1 MTYATLM
8 VHLKAGEPNAG
19 LLRVSGELA
28 ERFDANV
35 IGIAARQPLQLLYD
49 NGFSTTDVIGQDF
62 REIQKALEAA
72 EAEFQVALHGRA
84 KSLEWRSSI
93 TIAPL
98 FEYLAHQARAAD
110 LVLSGP
116 NSAHS
121 PLYHPRYADLG
132 RFLMLS
138 GRPLLI
144 VPEEIDRLKVRR
156 MVVAWKD
163 KREARRAVA
172 DALPLLNLAGQVS
185 VVEIANKLDMAAATT
200 RVADVASWL
209 GRHGI
214 AAEPMAVPAAEDDAN
229 RLAAL
234 ADDYQADLIVAGAYG
249 HSQLREALLGGVTRD
264 LLLRSDRC
272 AFLSH

>member
-1 MTYATLM
+1 VTYTTLM

-19 LLRVSGELA
+19 VLRVSGRLA
-28 ERFDANV
+28 ERFDATV

-49 NGFSTTDVIGQDF
+49 NGFGSTDVITQDL
-62 REIQKALEAA
+62 REIEKALEAA
-72 EAEFQVALHGRA
+72 EAEFRAALHGRA

-98 FEYLAHQARAAD
+98 AEYLAHEARAAD
-110 LVLSGP
+110 LLLSGP
-116 NSAHS
+116 NSPHS
-121 PLYHPRYADLG
+121 PLYRPRYVDLG
-132 RFLMLS
+132 SLLMQS

-144 VPEEIDRLKVRR
+144 VPDVMDRLKVRR

-172 DALPLLNLAGQVS
+172 DALPLLNLAGQVT
-185 VVEIANKLDMAAATT
+185 VVEIASKLDMAAATA
-200 RVADVASWL
+200 RVADVAAWL

-214 AAEPMAVPAAEDDAN
+214 AAEPMAAPAAEDDAE
-229 RLAAL
+229 RLAAI
-234 ADDYQADLIVAGAYG
+234 ADVYQADLIVAGAYG
-249 HSQLREALLGGVTRD
+249 HSQVREAFLGGVTRD
-264 LLLRSDRC
+264 LLLRSERC

>member
-1 MTYATLM
+1 VTYTTLM

-19 LLRVSGELA
+19 VLRVSGQLA
-28 ERFDANV
+28 ERFDATV

-49 NGFSTTDVIGQDF
+49 NGFGSTDVITQDL
-62 REIQKALEAA
+62 REVEKALEAA
-72 EAEFQVALHGRA
+72 EAEFRAALHGRA

-98 FEYLAHQARAAD
+98 AEYLAHEARAAD
-110 LVLSGP
+110 LLLSGP
-116 NSAHS
+116 NSPHS
-121 PLYHPRYADLG
+121 PLYRPRYVDLG
-132 RFLMLS
+132 SLLMQS

-144 VPEEIDRLKVRR
+144 VPDVMDRLKVRR

-172 DALPLLNLAGQVS
+172 DALPLLNLAGQVT
-185 VVEIANKLDMAAATT
+185 VVEIASKLDMAAATA
-200 RVADVASWL
+200 RVADVAAWL

-214 AAEPMAVPAAEDDAN
+214 AAEPMAAPAAQDDAE
-229 RLAAL
+229 RLAAI
-234 ADDYQADLIVAGAYG
+234 ADVYQADLIVAGAYG
-249 HSQLREALLGGVTRD
+249 HSQVREAFLGGVTRD
-264 LLLRSDRC
+264 LLLRSERC

>member
-1 MTYATLM
+1 VTYTTLM

-19 LLRVSGELA
+19 VLRVSGQLA
-28 ERFDANV
+28 ERFDATV

-49 NGFSTTDVIGQDF
+49 NGFGSTDVITQDL
-62 REIQKALEAA
+62 REIEKALEAA
-72 EAEFQVALHGRA
+72 EAEFRAALHGRA

-98 FEYLAHQARAAD
+98 AEYLAHEARAAD
-110 LVLSGP
+110 LLLSGP
-116 NSAHS
+116 NSPHS
-121 PLYHPRYADLG
+121 PLYRPRYVDLG
-132 RFLMLS
+132 SLLMQS

-144 VPEEIDRLKVRR
+144 VPDVMDRLKVRR

-172 DALPLLNLAGQVS
+172 DALPLLNLAGQVT
-185 VVEIANKLDMAAATT
+185 VVEIASKLDMAAATA
-200 RVADVASWL
+200 RVADVAAWL

-214 AAEPMAVPAAEDDAN
+214 AAEPMAAPAAQDDAE
-229 RLAAL
+229 RLAAI
-234 ADDYQADLIVAGAYG
+234 ADVYQADLIVAGAYG
-249 HSQLREALLGGVTRD
+249 HSQVREAFLGGVTRD
-264 LLLRSDRC
+264 LLLRSERC

>member
-1 MTYATLM
+1 VTYTTLM

-19 LLRVSGELA
+19 VLRVSGRLA
-28 ERFDANV
+28 ERFDATV

-49 NGFSTTDVIGQDF
+49 NGFGSTDVITQDL
-62 REIQKALEAA
+62 REIEKALEAA
-72 EAEFQVALHGRA
+72 EAEFRAALHGRA

-98 FEYLAHQARAAD
+98 AEYLAHEARAAD
-110 LVLSGP
+110 LLLSGP
-116 NSAHS
+116 NSPHS
-121 PLYHPRYADLG
+121 PLYRPRYVDLG
-132 RFLMLS
+132 SLLMQS

-144 VPEEIDRLKVRR
+144 VPDVMDRLKVRR

-172 DALPLLNLAGQVS
+172 DALPLLNLAGQVT
-185 VVEIANKLDMAAATT
+185 VVEIASKLDMAAATA
-200 RVADVASWL
+200 RVADVAAWL

-214 AAEPMAVPAAEDDAN
+214 AAEPMAAPAAQDDAE
-229 RLAAL
+229 RLAAI
-234 ADDYQADLIVAGAYG
+234 ADVYQADLIVAGAYG
-249 HSQLREALLGGVTRD
+249 HSQVREAFLGGVTRD
-264 LLLRSDRC
+264 LLLRSERC